1 MGELEGELL
10 GIGPGANDAEERDG
24 IEVDGEHGSS
34 PVVQHFEAPGIS
46 SCRDTKR
53 LKELS

>member
-53 LKELS
+53 LKELN